1 MATKIDYKTYERNCK
16 NKNKRG
22 ILRGYQSI
30 YNHPEEFSLMK
41 SAGVT
46 NKLLFSVSVD
56 ISVVEGLIT
65 LFRDLGFK
73 TYADDYYYLECAYN
87 DYMNNDKFKDSI
99 KPEDLDNMRFE
110 LIDRKTRESMFIKEE
125 NDNAKFYL
133 LPYNCECETIYEF
146 IEKYKAKI
154 LEFAKVDDVTITMNP
169 VGYSDQINGFIG
181 FNFLDLDEKEEGK
194 DVEVEFASGFNIG
207 VDFKK
212 AITIFSSALYLKA
225 LGNNNEELRS
235 LNVSIY
241 GDNYH

>member
-1 MATKIDYKTYERNCK
+1 MATKIEYRLYERNCK

-22 ILRGYQSI
+22 VLRGYQSI
-30 YNHPEEFSLMK
+30 YNHPEEFGLMK

-56 ISVVEGLIT
+56 SSVVEGLIT

-73 TYADDYYYLECAYN
+73 TYGDDYYYLECAYS
-87 DYMNNDKFKDSI
+87 DYMTNDKLRASI
-99 KPEDLDNMRFE
+99 KDEDLEGMRLE
-110 LIDRKTRESMFIKEE
+110 LLDRKTREPMFIEE
-125 NDNAKFYL
+125 DNDNTKFYL
-133 LPYNCECETIYEF
+133 LPYNDECETIYEF
-146 IEKYKAKI
+146 IDKYKAKI

-212 AITIFSSALYLKA
+212 SVTIYSSALYLTA
-225 LGNNNEELRS
+225 LGSNNEALNS
-235 LNVSIY
+235 LHVAIY